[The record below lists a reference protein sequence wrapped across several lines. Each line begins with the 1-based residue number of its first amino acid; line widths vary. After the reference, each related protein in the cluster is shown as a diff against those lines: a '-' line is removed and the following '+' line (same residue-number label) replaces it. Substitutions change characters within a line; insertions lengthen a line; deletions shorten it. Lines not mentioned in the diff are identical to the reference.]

1 MKAFVFTFYYSNKV
15 ISICIDANNLYSALQ
30 KLYENC
36 GSLFS
41 NKNIIDMEIRVNGKR
56 ALKRFV
62 DK

>member
-1 MKAFVFTFYYSNKV
+1 MKAFVFTFYFYSGNV

-41 NKNIIDMEIRVNGKR
+41 NKSIRDMEIRVNGKK
-56 ALKRFV
+56 ALK
-62 DK
+62 